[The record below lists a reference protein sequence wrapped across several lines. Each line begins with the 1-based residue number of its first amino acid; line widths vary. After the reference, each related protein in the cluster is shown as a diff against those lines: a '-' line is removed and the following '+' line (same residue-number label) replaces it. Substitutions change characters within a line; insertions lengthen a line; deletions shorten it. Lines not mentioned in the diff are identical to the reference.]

1 MLTTYVNQSIDTS
14 NFPDY
19 LKTAN
24 ITPVFKKD
32 DPLDKFNFRPA
43 VVILSEI
50 FILKNLSLLIYA
62 LVKSSICVKHV
73 MV

>member
-32 DPLDKFNFRPA
+32 DPLDKLNFRPA
-43 VVILSEI
+43 VVILCEI

-62 LVKSSICVKHV
+62 LVKNSICVKHV